1 MCAVRHAESI
11 IDGNICERSQL
22 LCKYRIVL
30 LFFLV
35 IAQILKEQNLAR
47 LQRRS
52 GLLRLRSNAVRSP
65 LDLVPEE
72 FRETSHNWLRRELWL
87 ARLRRAAHVTGENDR
102 CAAVQEVANRRD
114 GRAYTRVVCDV
125 LMLIHRHVEI
135 YADEYLFPL
144 DVNITNC
151 LFVHMCPSTEE
162 VLIK

>member
-1 MCAVRHAESI
+1 M
-11 IDGNICERSQL
+11 
-22 LCKYRIVL
+22 
-30 LFFLV
+30 
-35 IAQILKEQNLAR
+35 
-47 LQRRS
+47 
-52 GLLRLRSNAVRSP
+52 
-65 LDLVPEE
+65 
-72 FRETSHNWLRRELWL
+72 
-87 ARLRRAAHVTGENDR
+87 TGENDR

-114 GRAYTRVVCDV
+114 GRTDTRVVCDV